1 MKTLKEKD
9 YSESKM
15 CKCQGVAGFTCV
27 CILFKMHKLFML
39 ISYEY
44 RGAKR
49 ICEEQALVFP
59 LKSSTPQEASCS
71 PQLLIVQDR
80 KGKQRRAVL
89 PERCYLQAPVNAV
102 NTSITFQES
111 ARNSHNERFHVPSTV
126 LTFNHTR
133 VRQTWKKHECICI
146 NANVQ

>member
-15 CKCQGVAGFTCV
+15 CKCQGVASFTCV

-39 ISYEY
+39 IRYEY

-59 LKSSTPQEASCS
+59 LKSSTSQEASCS

-80 KGKQRRAVL
+80 KGKQRHAVL
-89 PERCYLQAPVNAV
+89 PERCYLHFLQAPLNSVI
-102 NTSITFQES
+102 TSIAFQEP
-111 ARNSHNERFHVPSTV
+111 ARYSHNERFHVPSTV
-126 LTFNHTR
+126 LTFNHTH
-133 VRQTWKKHECICI
+133 VHQTWKTH
-146 NANVQ
+146 